1 MLMKHGY
8 LKKSVADGDLLEETF
23 LRVGE
28 KNGLDRKILIKIL
41 EILDRDKFLP
51 MGQRTHVKTD
61 LEKAIRK
68 YIGEETA

>member
-1 MLMKHGY
+1 MLIKQGD
-8 LKKSVADGDLLEETF
+8 LKTTVAEGDLLEETF

-28 KNGLDRKILIKIL
+28 KNGLDRKILTQIL

-51 MGQRTHVKTD
+51 MGQRTHVKAD

>member
-1 MLMKHGY
+1 M
-8 LKKSVADGDLLEETF
+8 EETF

-28 KNGLDRKILIKIL
+28 KNGLDRKILTQIL

-51 MGQRTHVKTD
+51 MGQRTHVKAD

>member
-1 MLMKHGY
+1 MKHGD
-8 LKKSVADGDLLEETF
+8 LKKSVAEGDLLEETF

-28 KNGLDRKILIKIL
+28 KNGLDRKILTQIL

-51 MGQRTHVKTD
+51 MGQRTHVKAD